1 MITKFLATA
10 GALATMAMATLAHA
24 DMAAANACSANLT
37 PDGKQ
42 IYAAVMAA
50 KPTSDTLQSTME
62 TQTRSLAMNGK
73 IGRGEARDNAIAAR
87 DCVRM
92 SF

>member
-1 MITKFLATA
+1 MMTKLLVTA
-10 GALATMAMATLAHA
+10 GAFATMGMATLAHA

-42 IYAAVMAA
+42 IYAAVMAT
-50 KPTSDTLQSTME
+50 KPTSANLQSNME
-62 TQTRSLAMNGK
+62 SETRSLAMAGK

-87 DCVRM
+87 DCIRL

>member
-1 MITKFLATA
+1 MMTKMLAAA
-10 GALATMAMATLAHA
+10 GALATLGLATLAHA
-24 DMAAANACSANLT
+24 DMAAANACAANLT

-42 IYAAVMAA
+42 IFAAVIAA

-62 TQTRSLAMNGK
+62 SQTRSLAMNGK

>member
-1 MITKFLATA
+1 MMTKVLVAM
-10 GALATMAMATLAHA
+10 GALATMGVATLAHA

-50 KPTSDTLQSTME
+50 KPTADTLQSTME
-62 TQTRSLAMNGK
+62 TQTRGLAMNGK

>member
-1 MITKFLATA
+1 MMTKMLVAM
-10 GALATMAMATLAHA
+10 GALATLGMATLAHA
-24 DMAAANACSANLT
+24 DMAAANACAANLK

-42 IYAAVMAA
+42 IYAAVIAA

-62 TQTRSLAMNGK
+62 SQTRGLAMNGK

-87 DCVRM
+87 DCVRL

>member
-1 MITKFLATA
+1 MMTKVLVAM
-10 GALATMAMATLAHA
+10 GALATMGVATLAHA
-24 DMAAANACSANLT
+24 DVAAANACAANLT

-50 KPTSDTLQSTME
+50 RPTSDTLQSTME

>member
-1 MITKFLATA
+1 MMTKMLAAA
-10 GALATMAMATLAHA
+10 GALATMGLATLAHA

-42 IYAAVMAA
+42 IYAAVIAA
-50 KPTSDTLQSTME
+50 KPTSATLQSAME
-62 TQTRSLAMNGK
+62 QQTRSLAMNGK

-87 DCVRM
+87 DCVRL

>member
-1 MITKFLATA
+1 MITKMLAAA
-10 GALATMAMATLAHA
+10 GALATMGMATLAHA

-37 PDGKQ
+37 SDGKQ
-42 IYAAVMAA
+42 IYAAVIAV

-62 TQTRSLAMNGK
+62 SQTRSLAMNGK
-73 IGRGEARDNAIAAR
+73 IGRDHARDNAIAAR

>member
-1 MITKFLATA
+1 MMTKMLVAA
-10 GALATMAMATLAHA
+10 GALATMGMATLAHA

-42 IYAAVMAA
+42 IYAAVIAA
-50 KPTSDTLQSTME
+50 KPTSDTLQATME
-62 TQTRSLAMNGK
+62 SQTRNLAMGGK

-87 DCVRM
+87 DCVRL

>member
-1 MITKFLATA
+1 MMVKMLAA
-10 GALATMAMATLAHA
+10 AAALATMGMATLAQA

-42 IYAAVMAA
+42 IYAAVIAT
-50 KPTSDTLQSTME
+50 KPTSANLQSTME
-62 TQTRSLAMNGK
+62 SQTRSLAMDGK

-87 DCVRM
+87 DCIRL